1 MSDPVATAGQ
11 DSSRI
16 PTGDELY
23 DMLMKSIEPEL
34 TADQIPLLDEKYK
47 NETPKVA
54 AIRAERYQKAFAEY
68 DRRLS
73 AYLAKLWSKA
83 REYHSAARDSL
94 ESDERTRE
102 ERTLSGLEGAI
113 GAE

>member
-1 MSDPVATAGQ
+1 MSDPTSIAGQ
-11 DSSRI
+11 NSLFV

-23 DMLMKSIEPEL
+23 DMLMRSIEPDL
-34 TADQIPLLDEKYK
+34 TTDQIPLLDDKYK
-47 NETPKVA
+47 NETPEA
-54 AIRAERYQKAFAEY
+54 AAVRAGRYQKAFAEY